1 MRRTCLLLLLMPVF
15 VLAGAHRSAAQ
26 KVAHAS
32 VTVSANVVGHFGCT
46 VSTESFDFGDLDAGG
61 INVGNPYVAS
71 KGRSSI
77 NAGEI
82 YETAA
87 GSIMWTCRATPAGTV
102 NIALAS
108 TPADHT
114 GGMYVDDLEVRI
126 PTVGDGVSTGYQ
138 AFSSGAD
145 LLTGVSLGA
154 GANALSGPM
163 DLRLTVL
170 DDDPVGVN
178 TWVIR
183 LRATAN
189 P

>member
-1 MRRTCLLLLLMPVF
+1 MLLAAPVLM
-15 VLAGAHRSAAQ
+15 LAAAQPLAAQ
-26 KVAHAS
+26 KVTTTS
-32 VTVSANVVGHFGCT
+32 VTVSARVVGHFGCT

-61 INVGNPYVAS
+61 INVGSPYVAA
-71 KGRSSI
+71 KGR
-77 NAGEI
+77 NGANVGEI

-87 GSIMWTCRATPAGTV
+87 GTILWNCRATPSGTV

-108 TPADHT
+108 TASDHT
-114 GGMYVDDLEVRI
+114 GGMYVDDLEVRL
-126 PTVGDGVSTGYQ
+126 PPVGNGTSTGYQ
-138 AFSSGAD
+138 PFSSGAN
-145 LLTGVSLGA
+145 LLTGLTLGA
-154 GANALSGPM
+154 GANAVSGPM

-170 DDDPVGVN
+170 DDDPAGVN

>member
-1 MRRTCLLLLLMPVF
+1 MRRLCLILVAVAVSLPVA
-15 VLAGAHRSAAQ
+15 VHPLAAQ
-26 KVAHAS
+26 TVANTS
-32 VTVSANVVGHFGCT
+32 MTVSARVGGHFGCT
-46 VSTESFDFGDLDAGG
+46 VNTESFDFGDLDAGG
-61 INVGNPYVAS
+61 INVGSPYVAA
-71 KGRSSI
+71 KGRSGA

-87 GSIMWTCRATPAGTV
+87 GALLWTCRATPAARV
-102 NIALAS
+102 NIALTS
-108 TPADHT
+108 TPSDHT
-114 GGMYVDDLEVRI
+114 GGMYVDDLEVRL
-126 PTVGDGVSTGYQ
+126 PSVGDGASTGYQ

-145 LLTGVSLGA
+145 LLTGLSLGA
-154 GANALSGPM
+154 GANAVSGPM

-170 DDDPVGVN
+170 DADPVGVN

>member
-1 MRRTCLLLLLMPVF
+1 MRRTCLFLILISVFLLRDAPRV
-15 VLAGAHRSAAQ
+15 AAQ
-26 KVAHAS
+26 TVAQAS

-46 VSTESFDFGDLDAGG
+46 ISTESFDFGDLDAGG
-61 INVGNPYVAS
+61 INVGNPYVAA
-71 KGRSSI
+71 KGRSGV

-87 GSIMWTCRATPAGTV
+87 GSILWTCRATPSGTV
-102 NIALAS
+102 NIALSS

-114 GGMYVDDLEVRI
+114 GGMFVDDLEVRI
-126 PTVGDGVSTGYQ
+126 PPIGDGVSTGYQ

-170 DDDPVGVN
+170 DTDPVGIN

>member
-1 MRRTCLLLLLMPVF
+1 MRRAYLILVAVLMVVLTAANPVT
-15 VLAGAHRSAAQ
+15 AQ
-26 KVAHAS
+26 TIANTS
-32 VTVSANVVGHFGCT
+32 VTVSARVVGHFGCT

-61 INVGNPYVAS
+61 INVGSPYVAA
-71 KGRSSI
+71 KGR
-77 NAGEI
+77 NGANVGEI

-87 GSIMWTCRATPAGTV
+87 GSILWNCRATPSSTV

-108 TPADHT
+108 TPSDHT
-114 GGMYVDDLEVRI
+114 GGMYVDDLEVRL
-126 PTVGDGVSTGYQ
+126 PPLGNGTSTGYQ
-138 AFSSGAD
+138 PFSSGAP
-145 LLTGVSLGA
+145 LMTGLSLGA
-154 GANALSGPM
+154 GANAASGPM

-170 DDDPVGVN
+170 DGAPTGLN